1 MKLRWAELKTAVI
14 KFPGTTCEVD
24 VYKALLEAKVDA
36 EIVRYKD
43 FDPDKYEAVVLPGG
57 FSFGDYLRAGS
68 IAASTDTMKK
78 VKEMA
83 SAGKNVIGI
92 CNGFQILVESGLL
105 EGGLLPNLN
114 LRFISKWVYL
124 KVVRNDTVL
133 TKGLDKTII
142 KMPIAHA
149 EGRFY
154 IDDIEKAK
162 RLAVLLYSDEF
173 GNVNEKAN
181 PNGALLNIA
190 SVANEEGNVIGMM
203 PHPER
208 ASFKL
213 TSPTGEIDG
222 LLLFRGLSK

>member
-1 MKLRWAELKTAVI
+1 MKTAVI

-36 EIVRYKD
+36 EIVKFKD

-68 IAASTDTMKK
+68 IAASTETMKK

-83 SAGKNVIGI
+83 SEGKVVIGI

-105 EGGLLPNLN
+105 EGALLPNLN
-114 LRFISKWVYL
+114 LRFISKWVYI
-124 KVVRNDTVL
+124 KVVRDDTVL
-133 TKGLDKTII
+133 TRGLDKKILR
-142 KMPIAHA
+142 MPIAHA
-149 EGRFY
+149 EGRY
-154 IDDIEKAK
+154 YHEDVEKAK
-162 RLAVLLYSDEF
+162 SLAVFLYSDEF
-173 GNVNEKAN
+173 GNVSEKAN
-181 PNGALLNIA
+181 PNGSLLNIA
-190 SVANEEGNVIGMM
+190 GIANEEGNVVGMM

-213 TSPTGEIDG
+213 TSPTEETDG